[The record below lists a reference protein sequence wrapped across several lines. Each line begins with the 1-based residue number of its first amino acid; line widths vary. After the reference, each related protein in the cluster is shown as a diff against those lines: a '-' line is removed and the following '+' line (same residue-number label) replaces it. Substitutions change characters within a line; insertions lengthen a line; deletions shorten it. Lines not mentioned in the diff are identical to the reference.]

1 MKNNTN
7 EEAYKIYCK
16 MWEKR
21 LAKGNRPVPSAPDTD
36 KKTDSAA

>member
-1 MKNNTN
+1 MKNITC
-7 EEAYKIYCK
+7 EEAYKLYRK